1 MGKKRRM
8 LSSKRKFGAKHS
20 SHPRMKHITKT
31 EETETVAVATP
42 VTKPVATAPT
52 TTTTPPEIKTASPL
66 IEDVVTPVTTLK
78 STETTTVAEKT
89 ATPPVITKTKPVK
102 KKAPAKKTR
111 KSTTKS
117 KTISRNA

>member
-8 LSSKRKFGAKHS
+8 LSSKRKFGTKHS
-20 SHPRMKHITKT
+20 SHPRMRHIMKT
-31 EETETVAVATP
+31 EETESAV
-42 VTKPVATAPT
+42 VT
-52 TTTTPPEIKTASPL
+52 TTITEPEVVTPIIATTPPEIKTTPPVLENA
-66 IEDVVTPVTTLK
+66 VTPAITLK
-78 STETTTVAEKT
+78 STETTTVVEKT
-89 ATPPVITKTKPVK
+89 AAAPIIKKATPIK